1 MTSLE
6 AEESDS
12 SIGEVANYEGTFEDA
27 VSDTTVPIPELMPFG
42 YPGGQGRD
50 CVRLR
55 NMDAR
60 VRRLRL
66 KKRLCGAAQW
76 SIFMEKIGE

>member
-6 AEESDS
+6 AEESDG

-27 VSDTTVPIPELMPFG
+27 VSDTTENRCRLMNG